1 MSLAWGGVRG
11 MGGNLVLITFKG
23 LHLYGPALNESLTFG
38 KDYPYLMKDDV
49 SFKMEM
55 TIK

>member
-11 MGGNLVLITFKG
+11 TGGNLALITFKG
-23 LHLYGPALNESLTFG
+23 LHLYGPALNESLKFG
-38 KDYPYLMKDDV
+38 KDYPYLIREDV